1 MLIFLYAFLSAL
13 IPNTL
18 SADALA
24 MRVLVAEGAVIT
36 LGNDS
41 GFLLRKEGSD
51 RGMQSKSPALTLT
64 TDPTGLL
71 FVNGKK
77 TTLSTLLISPA
88 TDTGVELGGH
98 TYRGLFI
105 ATVRNG
111 TVLCINHVPLEEY
124 VYSVVRWESWPGWPL
139 EVNQAFAVACR
150 SYAVAMRKRARARG
164 ALYDVC
170 NTNAH
175 QTYKGTHAADH
186 LWEAVEST
194 RGVVMLHEGEPIV
207 AMYDSCCGGV
217 VPTKMDNPAI
227 KKYPYL
233 ARSHPCTYCQSSKLY
248 SWRVT
253 YDVHQFAQLVNSN
266 SRPVV
271 AIETRADAA
280 GVVRSV
286 RCKQG
291 TSWISRTGSEIYG
304 ACKEIKSFCFTI
316 QKKAQKICIE
326 GRGFGHHMGL
336 CQWGAREMA
345 RLGKGWRE
353 MLNFYYPSIRFGR
366 ITSLS

>member
-1 MLIFLYAFLSAL
+1 MLSLLSVL
-13 IPNTL
+13 L
-18 SADALA
+18 SLLFANSLCADGIT
-24 MRVLVAEGAVIT
+24 MRVLVAEGAGIT
-36 LGNDS
+36 LSNES

-51 RGMQSKSPALTLT
+51 RGMQSKSASLTLT
-64 TDPTGLL
+64 ADSTGVIA
-71 FVNGKK
+71 VNGKK
-77 TTLSTLLISPA
+77 TTLTTLLIAPA
-88 TDTGVELGGH
+88 TDTGVTLSGH

-111 TVLCINHVPLEEY
+111 TIVCINQVPLEEY

-150 SYAVAMRKRARARG
+150 SYAVAMRKRARARK

-175 QTYKGTHAADH
+175 QTYKGIHTADH

-233 ARSHPCTYCQSSKLY
+233 ARSYPCTYCESSKLY
-248 SWRVT
+248 SWRVM
-253 YDVHQFAQLVNSN
+253 YDSHQFAQLIAGN
-266 SRPVV
+266 SRSLGP
-271 AIETRADAA
+271 IEFSTDSA
-280 GVVRSV
+280 GVVRKV

-291 TSWISRTGSEIYG
+291 SSWISRTGAELYS

-316 QKKAQKICIE
+316 QKKAEKICIE
-326 GRGFGHHMGL
+326 GRGFGHHIGL
-336 CQWGAREMA
+336 CQWGARQMA
-345 RLGKGWRE
+345 RLGKSWRE
-353 MLNFYYPSIRFGR
+353 MLSFYYPSIRFGR
-366 ITSLS
+366 ITTLS